1 MSAHLTVYTMA
12 IEAERPL
19 RLREADQ
26 ERLAAQADAALGRST
41 DTLLRRL
48 GQALRRSWW
57 SGLTVD
63 GWAGS
68 GPGRNRVIEQPAG

>member
-26 ERLAAQADAALGRST
+26 ERLAAQADTGLGQRT
-41 DTLLRRL
+41 NTLLRRL
-48 GQALRRSWW
+48 GGMLRRSWW
-57 SGLTVD
+57 SGVSAA
-63 GWAGS
+63 GWSAIGS
-68 GPGRNRVIEQPAG
+68 GQRSVLAQPVG

>member
-19 RLREADQ
+19 RMREADQ
-26 ERLAAQADAALGRST
+26 ERLAAQADAGLGQRC

-48 GQALRRSWW
+48 GQALRRSWCNRITITRPA
-57 SGLTVD
+57 S
-63 GWAGS
+63 S
-68 GPGRNRVIEQPAG
+68 GPGRRSAIAQPAG